1 MARATRPTD
10 VPRGPDVRVPAPRS
24 WRPVVVICHPPAVGV
39 YCPARAPRRLAGSAP
54 PWAARA
60 RQASPKAL
68 YGAWSSVPPF
78 APGPSSIATSR
89 ARSLGESASSATA
102 RASTVPAFAVSAVLV
117 QPLVQPADGLDVT
130 PCSDKRF
137 GCVGS

>member
-1 MARATRPTD
+1 MAAGGSHLPSPCRRRLLPRQGPQAARRLRPALG
-10 VPRGPDVRVPAPRS
+10 RPRS
-24 WRPVVVICHPPAVGV
+24 SGEP
-39 YCPARAPRRLAGSAP
+39 
-54 PWAARA
+54 
-60 RQASPKAL
+60 QAL
-68 YGAWSSVPPF
+68 YGAWSPVPPF
-78 APGPSSIATSR
+78 APFPSSIATSR
-89 ARSLGESASSATA
+89 ARSLGESASSAAA

>member
-1 MARATRPTD
+1 M
-10 VPRGPDVRVPAPRS
+10 
-24 WRPVVVICHPPAVGV
+24 VVIYHPPAGGV
-39 YCPARAPRRLAGSAP
+39 YCPARAPRRARRLSAP

-89 ARSLGESASSATA
+89 ARSLGESASSAAA